1 MSVIHF
7 FSDFLE
13 SAAWLRIIL
22 AVVLYTSTRQVGN
35 KYLIPYIK
43 GLNQVPLILIAREVI
58 AAVYF
63 TPTIFY
69 LSDAII
75 LVIYM
80 WWLYTY
86 SKHRKTTY
94 TLSVL
99 TIAISIPLLVLY
111 QFFPNLLFL
120 LILENILMSIMLL
133 MFYIHMN
140 NVSVYN
146 TEQASFIIRNRSMIF
161 GLMFLTRLAML
172 FDSSLGSVWAQYI
185 LLPMTFVPYLFY
197 LYKYDSYFYAI
208 QVDNEEFN
216 SQYLNSLF
224 DFMQTIGT
232 AMTER
237 IEVKAVLEYV
247 MQAIV
252 QYTDAE
258 AGIVLLK
265 DPEDST
271 LQLTC
276 REGYFPPPYELP
288 QIVATKIASVET
300 YFESTPIRMGETI
313 IGEAAAENAPVFVR
327 NTIED
332 GRMSANIKENTMFIS
347 SLIAI
352 PLIVNNEVF
361 GIVSVIHRTKRQL
374 FTELDYERCKVFVE
388 YASLTLDSLYNY
400 SQLLEKQEI
409 EREVNIAGEIQKKLL
424 PGRLPKRIRDQVS
437 AWSQPAKGVS
447 GDYYDIITLN
457 RAGKLGMVICDVA
470 GKGVP
475 ASLIMVM
482 IRTIIHLVAGSTQD
496 ASKVVSWINRGI
508 AGRIDIERYATLS
521 YITFDPNNGVLE
533 FSNAAHHPPVILRHD
548 GGNIEKIDAGG
559 LPIGLERDAKYER
572 KTTKLFPGDAVML
585 YTDGIIEA
593 RNPSGEEYQEER
605 LQEIFTR
612 NARNSSADI
621 LRAIRTD
628 IEDFVGSAKQHDDQ
642 TLIVMKA

>member
-1 MSVIHF
+1 MQIVAFVSDF
-7 FSDFLE
+7 FSGPEWF
-13 SAAWLRIIL
+13 RIIIALILL
-22 AVVLYTSTRQVGN
+22 AMTQQISK
-35 KYLIPYIK
+35 KYEIPYIN
-43 GLNQVPLILIAREVI
+43 GLKRIPQLLVLRELIA
-58 AAVYF
+58 AFYF
-63 TPTIFY
+63 TPTIY
-69 LSDAII
+69 YISDAII
-75 LVIYM
+75 LVIYL
-80 WWLYTY
+80 WWLNSY
-86 SKHRKTTY
+86 SEHRKTTTTY
-94 TLSVL
+94 TIIVIGI
-99 TIAISIPLLVLY
+99 TAALVTAY
-111 QFFPNLLFL
+111 EFFPEVTLTLFAVNVNLAVM
-120 LILENILMSIMLL
+120 IT
-133 MFYIHMN
+133 MFYFLMN
-140 NVSVYN
+140 EVSVYN
-146 TEQASFIIRNRSMIF
+146 TDQAGYIITNRTMIF
-161 GLMFLTRLAML
+161 IFMLVGRLSL
-172 FDSSLGSVWAQYI
+172 FFDPTLQSVWAQYI
-185 LLPMTFVPYLFY
+185 LLPFSMLAPIYYIFQ
-197 LYKYDSYFYAI
+197 YDIYFYSL

-258 AGIVLLK
+258 AGIVLLR
-265 DPEDST
+265 DTDDET
-271 LQLTC
+271 LRLTC

-288 QIVATKIASVET
+288 QIVATRIQSVET
-300 YFESTPIRMGETI
+300 YFENTPIKMGQTV
-313 IGEAAAENAPVFVR
+313 IGEAAKNNEALFIR
-327 NTIED
+327 NTVED
-332 GRMSANIKENTMFIS
+332 GRMKANIRENTMYIS

-352 PLIVNNEVF
+352 PLMVNNEVF

-424 PGRLPKRIRDQVS
+424 PGRMPKRIRDMVS

-457 RAGKLGMVICDVA
+457 RAGKLAVVICDVA

-508 AGRIDIERYATLS
+508 AGRIDIERFATLS
-521 YITFDPNNGVLE
+521 YITFDPNTNALE
-533 FSNAAHHPPVILRHD
+533 YSNAAHHPLVILRAED
-548 GGNIEKIDAGG
+548 GRIEKIDSEG
-559 LPIGLERDAKYER
+559 LPIGLEREAKYER
-572 KTTKLFPGDAVML
+572 KTTKLNPGDAVML

-593 RNPSGEEYQEER
+593 MNPAGEQYEEER
-605 LQEIFTR
+605 LQEVFIS
-612 NARNSSADI
+612 NARKTSDEI
-621 LRAIRTD
+621 LKAIRSD
-628 IEDFVGSAKQHDDQ
+628 IDGFVGSAKQHDDQ
-642 TLIVMKA
+642 TLIIMKA

>member
-1 MSVIHF
+1 MQIIPF
-7 FSDFLE
+7 FSSIL
-13 SAAWLRIIL
+13 SGPQWLRILISL
-22 AVVLYTSTRQVGN
+22 LLFAMTGQISR
-35 KYLIPYIK
+35 KYEIPYIK
-43 GLNQVPLILIAREVI
+43 GLKRIPLIMIFREIIAI
-58 AAVYF
+58 FYF
-63 TPTIFY
+63 TPTIY
-69 LSDAII
+69 YMTDAII
-75 LVIYM
+75 IVIFL
-80 WWLYTY
+80 WWLHSYAG
-86 SKHRKTTY
+86 HRKTTITY
-94 TLSVL
+94 TVLTLGIAAALLTLYEFFPQVTLILVAVNVHLSVM
-99 TIAISIPLLVLY
+99 LVL
-111 QFFPNLLFL
+111 FFF
-120 LILENILMSIMLL
+120 M
-133 MFYIHMN
+133 MN
-140 NVSVYN
+140 DVSVYN
-146 TEQASFIIRNRSMIF
+146 TDQAGYIIQNRLMIF
-161 GLMFLTRLAML
+161 MFMLVGRLAIL
-172 FDSSLGSVWAQYI
+172 LDSALVSVLAQYV
-185 LLPMTFVPYLFY
+185 LLPFSMLAPFY
-197 LYKYDSYFYAI
+197 YIFQYDMYFYSL

-258 AGIVLLK
+258 AGIVLLR
-265 DPEDST
+265 DTDDDT
-271 LQLTC
+271 LRLTC

-300 YFESTPIRMGETI
+300 YFENTPIKMGETV
-313 IGEAAAENAPVFVR
+313 IGEAAATNQAVFVR

-332 GRMSANIKENTMFIS
+332 GRMTANIKENTMFIS

-361 GIVSVIHRTKRQL
+361 GVVSVIHRTKRQL

-409 EREVNIAGEIQKKLL
+409 EREVSIAGEIQKKLL
-424 PGRLPKRIRDQVS
+424 PGRMPRRIRDMVS

-457 RAGKLGMVICDVA
+457 RAGKLAMVICDVA

-508 AGRIDIERYATLS
+508 AGRIDIERFATLS
-521 YITFDPNNGVLE
+521 YITFDPNNNMLE
-533 FSNAAHHPPVILRHD
+533 YSNAAHHPLVILRADD
-548 GGNIEKIDAGG
+548 GRIEKIDSQG

-572 KTTKLFPGDAVML
+572 KTTKLNPGDAIML

-593 RNPSGEEYQEER
+593 MNNAGEQYEEER
-605 LQEIFTR
+605 LQTVFVNNAQRSSEEI
-612 NARNSSADI
+612 
-621 LRAIRTD
+621 LKAIRSD
-628 IEDFVGSAKQHDDQ
+628 IEAFVGSARQHDDQ